1 MTKTVLDEIKHAL
14 MAAKAVQGEQEF
26 CVAWLA
32 RTQVICVFCASSS
45 CNQVQMRWQC
55 VQVN

>member
-14 MAAKAVQGEQEF
+14 MAANAVQGEQEF
-26 CVAWLA
+26 CVAWWA
-32 RTQVICVFCASSS
+32 RTQVICVFYAFNSY
-45 CNQVQMRWQC
+45 NQVQMLWLF